1 MGLAELETT
10 MRQGYLIKHG
20 QALTGLCAKQARRLT
35 SSQGCVVE
43 ILDLE
48 EIWPVHADDHLR
60 EAGFHA
66 EERRYS

>member
-1 MGLAELETT
+1 
-10 MRQGYLIKHG
+10 MRSGYLIKKG
-20 QALTGLCAKQARRLT
+20 QQLNGHKAGNFHSPLT
-35 SSQGCVVE
+35 SSSDCVVE
-43 ILDLE
+43 ILNLE

>member
-1 MGLAELETT
+1 
-10 MRQGYLIKHG
+10 MRTGYLIK
-20 QALTGLCAKQARRLT
+20 TGERKKCDRINREHIFLT
-35 SSQGCVVE
+35 SSPNCVVE
-43 ILDLE
+43 ILNLE

>member
-1 MGLAELETT
+1 
-10 MRQGYLIKHG
+10 MRSGYLIKKG
-20 QALTGLCAKQARRLT
+20 QQLNEHKAGNFHSPLT
-35 SSQGCVVE
+35 SSPHCVVE

-48 EIWPVHADDHLR
+48 EIWPVTVDDCLR